1 VAMHRRRNEKAD
13 RIRRVSL
20 FAALSKQGLNE
31 VVSIADEVELPEGA
45 KLTREGEIAREFFV
59 LLDGSVEV
67 RKKGRWLATLV
78 AGDFFGE
85 IGLLAKVPRT
95 ATVTATSPV
104 RALVIGD
111 PDFRALLQH
120 RPEIS
125 MRIAEALGRRF
136 TAALS

>member
-1 VAMHRRRNEKAD
+1 MP
-13 RIRRVSL
+13 L

-31 VVSIADEVELPEGA
+31 VASIADEIALPEGTQ
-45 KLTREGEIAREFFV
+45 LTREGEIGREFFV

-67 RKKGRWLATLV
+67 RKKGRWIATLL

-95 ATVTATSPV
+95 ATVIATSPV

-111 PDFRALLQH
+111 SEFRTLLQH
-120 RPEIS
+120 RPQIS
-125 MRIAEALGRRF
+125 ARIAQALGRRL
-136 TAALS
+136 TAELS